1 MWFKNLSVFRLTK
14 PFVLDAEALHEKLL
28 EKTFEPVSSQ
38 EPKSFGW
45 VSPLGKH
52 SDLLTHSSN
61 GYTMVCAKRQEKI
74 LPASVI
80 NEKVDEKVAIIEQ
93 EEARKVARKER
104 QSMKDEITFD
114 LLPRAF
120 AKSSL
125 LYAYIAPVEG
135 LIVVNSSSA
144 KASEDLLSLLRESIG
159 SLAVIPLTAKNLPMQ
174 TMTHWLSTKE
184 VPDNF
189 ILGGECEL
197 KELQDNGS
205 IKCKEQDLLSD
216 DIASHINAGLQVTQ
230 LALQWQEK
238 IDCVIDEK
246 LTIKRLK
253 FSDLIQEAAS
263 DRQAES
269 MAEQFDVDFTLMT
282 SEIKP
287 FLAELI
293 VALGGEVDAERY
305 TEEQLVKAKN
315 SEAADAA
322 SLVAE
327 IE

>member
-14 PFVLDAEALHEKLL
+14 PFTVASDDLHEKLI
-28 EKTFEPVSSQ
+28 EQAFEPVTSQ

-45 VSPLGKH
+45 VTPLGKH
-52 SDLLTHSSN
+52 SDLLVHSAN
-61 GYTMVCAKRQEKI
+61 GYTMICAKRQEKM
-74 LPASVI
+74 LPASVV
-80 NEKVDEKVAIIEQ
+80 NEKVEEKVSIIEQ
-93 EEARKVARKER
+93 EESRKVARKER
-104 QSMKDEITFD
+104 QNMKDEITFD

-125 LYAYIAPVEG
+125 LFAYIAPEEG

-144 KASEDLLSLLRESIG
+144 KASEELLSLLRESIG

-174 TMTHWLSTKE
+174 TMTHWLSSQE
-184 VPDNF
+184 IPNNF
-189 ILGGECEL
+189 TLGGECEL

-205 IKCKEQDLLSD
+205 IKCKEQDLLSEE
-216 DIASHINAGLQVTQ
+216 IASHISAGLQVTQ
-230 LALQWQEK
+230 LSLQWQEK
-238 IDCVIDEK
+238 IECVVDEK

-263 DRQAES
+263 DKQAES

-287 FLAELI
+287 FLAELV
-293 VALGGEVDAERY
+293 VALGGEVDAKTY
-305 TEEQLVKAKN
+305 VEEQLVKASN
-315 SEAADAA
+315 LEAEESS
-322 SLVAE
+322 SLVPE
-327 IE
+327 VE